1 MAGNSGSTA
10 YCYENSG
17 SGSTHSPP
25 ATPGS
30 RNTSIGSDSSEDNFE
45 EGRDSEGSGPN
56 KSYGAQIKVCAHSRD
71 VTLAEDLLR
80 RMQERK
86 QEISVDTY
94 NSIIHTC
101 TQAGEMARA
110 EMYLEYM
117 EECGLEPNM
126 VSYNSVINACADQ
139 GDAARAERWLLRMVA
154 RGLKPNVV
162 TYGTICKVFARQGAV
177 QQIESIMKMLEDSG
191 TPLNEYF
198 YASLISA
205 CGACTPPDPTR
216 AEKALAD
223 LVQGGLRPHS
233 VKRALARVVG
243 DRRTAQLLEHFSR
256 TGAGAG
262 AIPPGLQ
269 SDMGQA
275 MLPPPFPMDAMS
287 LRQIGGIAALAP
299 ADGSP
304 MRTAP
309 QGVPMPGAPAMLPT
323 PSGGCSA
330 AEPPPSSPYVRYV
343 PGATL
348 LHFSHLVTAES

>member
-1 MAGNSGSTA
+1 
-10 YCYENSG
+10 
-17 SGSTHSPP
+17 
-25 ATPGS
+25 
-30 RNTSIGSDSSEDNFE
+30 
-45 EGRDSEGSGPN
+45 
-56 KSYGAQIKVCAHSRD
+56 
-71 VTLAEDLLR
+71 
-80 RMQERK
+80 MQERK
-86 QEISVDTY
+86 QDISVDTY

-110 EMYLEYM
+110 EKYLEYM

-139 GDAARAERWLLRMVA
+139 GDAVRAERWLLRMVA

-177 QQIESIMKMLEDSG
+177 QQIESIMKLLEDGG

-205 CGACTPPDPTR
+205 CGACTPPDPVR
-216 AEKALAD
+216 AEKALTD

-262 AIPPGLQ
+262 AIPPGSPSAQLFSCSVAELSGFQ
-269 SDMGQA
+269 TDMGQA
-275 MLPPPFPMDAMS
+275 MLLPPFPMDALS
-287 LRQIGGIAALAP
+287 LRQPGGIAAFAP
-299 ADGSP
+299 VDSP

-309 QGVPMPGAPAMLPT
+309 QVPLGMSTPPTTVPMPGAPAMLPT

-330 AEPPPSSPYVRYV
+330 AEPPSSPYVRYV

-348 LHFSHLVTAES
+348 RHFSHLVTAAS